1 MCVIQRMATS
11 ILCTQL
17 TILFLVKVQ
26 KIMMALCK
34 TIYNVHPPIHTHPL
48 GYLSLRCLAALYMR
62 SLYQCSLVLLLSI
75 WWLKEWLLLFDQ
87 NLPVVSIK
95 AGKVE
100 FTFAELLA
108 TVESRFS
115 FPSLLQVRLIITRDL
130 DFRARIKISC
140 SGNFLALYAV
150 GKRVL
155 SLRLNC
161 GTVPITVYFFHKEFD

>member
-1 MCVIQRMATS
+1 MATS
-11 ILCTQL
+11 ILCIQL

-34 TIYNVHPPIHTHPL
+34 TIFNVHPPVHTHSL
-48 GYLSLRCLAALYMR
+48 GYLSLWCLAALNMR
-62 SLYQCSLVLLLSI
+62 SFYQCSRVLLLSI

-87 NLPVVSIK
+87 NLPVVLIK

-115 FPSLLQVRLIITRDL
+115 FPSLLQIRLTITSDL
-130 DFRARIKISC
+130 DFLARINISC
-140 SGNFLALYAV
+140 SGSFKALYAV
-150 GKRVL
+150 DKRLL